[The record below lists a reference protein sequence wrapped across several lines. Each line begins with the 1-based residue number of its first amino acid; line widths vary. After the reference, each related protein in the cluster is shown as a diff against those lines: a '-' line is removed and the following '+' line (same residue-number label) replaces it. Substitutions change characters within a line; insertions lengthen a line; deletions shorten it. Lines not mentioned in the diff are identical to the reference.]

1 MRSLLF
7 LILFS
12 SNLYAGDLL
21 ITNKELSYWNK
32 ENEKNIA
39 CKCIE
44 AVPGECKPRIEIISF
59 DFENKNMFKLN
70 KPLLIWDIFFE
81 FEIQNISETE
91 LYAKLKTEEIYLTKK
106 YNEYEL
112 VYKNSDT
119 NGYRKFIC
127 GLA

>member
-32 ENEKNIA
+32 ENEKSIA

-44 AVPGECKPRIEIISF
+44 AVPGECKVRIETLSF
-59 DFENKNMFKLN
+59 DFENKNLFKLN
-70 KPLLIWDIFFE
+70 KPLLIWDFLE
-81 FEIQNISETE
+81 FEIQNISETQ
-91 LYAKLKTEEIYLTKK
+91 LNAKFKTQEIYLSKK
-106 YNEYEL
+106 FNEYEL
-112 VYKNSDT
+112 LYINSDP

-127 GLA
+127 ILT

>member
-1 MRSLLF
+1 MRALLF

-12 SNLYAGDLL
+12 TNLYAGDLF
-21 ITNKELSYWNK
+21 ITDKELFYWNK
-32 ENEKNIA
+32 ESEKSIA

-112 VYKNSDT
+112 VYKNSDP

>member
-32 ENEKNIA
+32 ENEKSIA

-91 LYAKLKTEEIYLTKK
+91 LYARLKTEEIYLTKK
-106 YNEYEL
+106 FNEYEL
-112 VYKNSDT
+112 VYKNSDP

>member
-91 LYAKLKTEEIYLTKK
+91 LYARLKTEEIYLTKK
-106 YNEYEL
+106 FNEYEL
-112 VYKNSDT
+112 VYKNSDP

>member
-1 MRSLLF
+1 MRSLMF

-21 ITNKELSYWNK
+21 ITNKELSFWNK
-32 ENEKNIA
+32 ENEKSIS

-70 KPLLIWDIFFE
+70 KPLLIWDIFYE

-91 LYAKLKTEEIYLTKK
+91 LYARLKTEEIYLTKK

-112 VYKNSDT
+112 VYKNSDP